1 MTWVSLLRGL
11 VGLARALTGLLRD
24 RQLIN
29 RGEASQEAK
38 ASGKVLDMARR
49 ANAARRAIVHSDD
62 SVRHDSATR
71 ANHG

>member
-11 VGLARALTGLLRD
+11 VGLARALTGRLRD
-24 RQLIN
+24 RQLIKS
-29 RGEASQEAK
+29 GEASQEAK

-62 SVRHDSATR
+62 SVRHDSANR
-71 ANHG
+71 DNHG